1 MEKIGDFTN
10 SNPDLM
16 KLFSNSFKIIDW
28 YIIKKFLGTYFFTI
42 LLIIAIVIIVDFNAK
57 IDNFISKSA
66 PAGAILFDYYLTF
79 IPYFVNLF
87 SPLFVFIAVIF
98 FTSKLADNSEI
109 IAILSNGVSFSRLMR
124 PYLLSAAIIALI
136 TLVLSS
142 YIIPPGNVIRIDFQN
157 KYVRDKRVVYSAN
170 IQLEVEPG
178 IIAYFDRFDSSNNTG
193 YRFSL
198 EKFDNKE
205 LVSRMTAKTIVYDSA
220 YHWTAKE
227 YLIRDFSGMKEN
239 IVMGEKI
246 DTTLSIIPS
255 DFMISVNDA
264 EQMTGSQL
272 KTYISRQKKRGI
284 GNIQLFEIEYHRRY
298 AMAFAAFI
306 LTIIG
311 VSVSSRKVKGGM
323 GFNIGIGLLLS
334 FSYILFMQIT
344 SSFAISGF
352 VSPFIAVWIPN
363 FLYAF
368 IAVFLYRRAPR

>member
-1 MEKIGDFTN
+1 MIKF
-10 SNPDLM
+10 
-16 KLFSNSFKIIDW
+16 KNSFKIIDR

-57 IDNFISKSA
+57 VDNFISKSA
-66 PAGAILFDYYLTF
+66 PAQAILFDYYLTF

-109 IAILSNGVSFSRLMR
+109 IAILSNGVSFRRLMR
-124 PYLLSAAIIALI
+124 PYILSAAIIALI
-136 TLVLSS
+136 TLILSN
-142 YIIPPGNVIRIDFQN
+142 YIIPPGNIIRIDFQN
-157 KYVRDKRVVYSAN
+157 KYVKDKRVVYSAN

-178 IIAYFDRFDSSNNTG
+178 VIAYFDRFDSSINTG

-198 EKFDNKE
+198 EKFDNKN
-205 LVSRMTAKTIVYDSA
+205 LVSRMTAKTIVYNSD
-220 YHWTAKE
+220 YHWTVKD
-227 YLIRDFSGMKEN
+227 YLIRDFSEMKEK
-239 IVMGEKI
+239 IEIGEKI

-264 EQMTGSQL
+264 EQMTSAQL
-272 KTYISRQKKRGI
+272 KTYISRQKKRAI

-323 GFNIGIGLLLS
+323 GLNIGIGLLLS
-334 FSYILFMQIT
+334 FSYILFMQIS
-344 SSFAISGF
+344 SSFAISGT

-363 FLYAF
+363 FLYTF
-368 IAVFLYRRAPR
+368 IAAYLYRKAPR